1 METANERIDGGGDAP
16 GKRAPGNGLAGDGA
30 PGGDGLGRLRAG
42 LDAIDRRILG
52 ALAERQRL
60 IEETA
65 RWKAAA
71 AGFLRDP
78 AREEEMLARLRE
90 AARELGLDGFYVTAL
105 FRQIVAHSVRYQVD
119 HFNGQHAGPETARPL
134 VVAYQ
139 GTDGAYS
146 HLAAQHHFSGRA
158 AGEVDYRGHD
168 TFHQAVEAV
177 EQGDAAYALLPI
189 ENTTAGSIDEVYD
202 LLAERELWIV
212 GEEVLAVDHCLLAL
226 SPVPLSHIRR
236 IASHP
241 QAIAQCGAFLRGLS
255 HCRVESWP
263 DTAMA
268 ARRVRDDKDLS
279 LAAIASAEAARRYG
293 LAILRRGIAD
303 RAANYTRFVAVARE
317 PLRPDP
323 RVPAKTSLYFVTIH
337 EHGALARCLEV
348 LARHGLNLTKLESRP
363 LSDDPFQYRFYL
375 DFEGNAADPAV
386 DRALAEL
393 EPLTRRMR
401 MLGSYPTCRREETSR
416 ER

>member
-1 METANERIDGGGDAP
+1 MEMANQRIEDDGGV
-16 GKRAPGNGLAGDGA
+16 PGNGA
-30 PGGDGLGRLRAG
+30 PGDDGLGRLRVA
-42 LDAIDRRILG
+42 LDEVDRRILG

-65 RWKAAA
+65 RWKAGAA
-71 AGFLRDP
+71 DFLRDP
-78 AREEEMLARLRE
+78 AREEAMLGRLRE

-105 FRQIVAHSVRYQVD
+105 FRQIVEHSVRFQID
-119 HFNGQHAGPETARPL
+119 HFNGCHAERAARPL

-146 HLAAQHHFSGRA
+146 HLAAQRHFSGRA
-158 AGEVDYRGHD
+158 QAVDYRGHE
-168 TFHQAVEAV
+168 TFLGAVEAV
-177 EQGDAAYALLPI
+177 EHGDAAYALLPI
-189 ENTTAGSIDEVYD
+189 ENTTAGSINEVYD
-202 LLAERELWIV
+202 LLAERDLWIV

-226 SPVPLSHIRR
+226 SPVALSHIRR

-241 QAIAQCGAFLRGLS
+241 QAIAQCGDFLRGLS

-268 ARRVRDDKDLS
+268 ARRVRDEKDLS

-293 LAILRRGIAD
+293 LAILRRGIAN

-323 RVPAKTSLYFVTIH
+323 RVPAKTSLCFVTIH

-348 LARHGLNLTKLESRP
+348 LARRGLNLTKLESRP
-363 LSDDPFQYRFYL
+363 LADNPFQYRFYL
-375 DFEGNAADPAV
+375 DFEGNAAAPEV

-401 MLGSYPTCRREETSR
+401 MLGSYPIRRSEEASR

>member
-1 METANERIDGGGDAP
+1 METANQRIDDDA
-16 GKRAPGNGLAGDGA
+16 RAPGGEAPETDGA
-30 PGGDGLGRLRAG
+30 PGGGARGGLDRLRAS
-42 LDAIDRRILG
+42 LDEIDRRILG

-65 RWKAAA
+65 RWKASAA
-71 AGFLRDP
+71 DFLRDP
-78 AREEEMLARLRE
+78 AREEAMLGRLRE
-90 AARELGLDGFYVTAL
+90 EARELGLDGFYVTAL
-105 FRQIVAHSVRYQVD
+105 FRQIVEHAVRFQVD
-119 HFNGQHAGPETARPL
+119 HFNGQHAEDAARPPL

-146 HLAAQHHFSGRA
+146 HLAAQRHFSGRA
-158 AGEVDYRGHD
+158 QAVDYRGHE
-168 TFHQAVEAV
+168 TFLGAVEAV
-177 EQGDAAYALLPI
+177 EHGDSTYALLPI
-189 ENTTAGSIDEVYD
+189 ENTTAGSINEVYD
-202 LLAERELWIV
+202 LLAERDLWIV

-226 SPVPLSHIRR
+226 SPVALSHIRR

-241 QAIAQCGAFLRGLS
+241 QAIAQCGDFLRGLS

-268 ARRVRDDKDLS
+268 ARRVRDEKDLS

-293 LAILRRGIAD
+293 LAILRRGIAN

-323 RVPAKTSLYFVTIH
+323 RVPAKTSLCFVTIH

-348 LARHGLNLTKLESRP
+348 LARRGLNLTKLESRP
-363 LSDDPFQYRFYL
+363 LADNPFQYRFYL
-375 DFEGNAADPAV
+375 DFEGNAAAPEV

-401 MLGSYPTCRREETSR
+401 MLGSYPIRRSEEASR

>member
-1 METANERIDGGGDAP
+1 METANQRIEDDGGV
-16 GKRAPGNGLAGDGA
+16 PGNGA
-30 PGGDGLGRLRAG
+30 PGDDGLGRLRVA
-42 LDAIDRRILG
+42 LDEVDRRILG

-65 RWKAAA
+65 RWKAGAA
-71 AGFLRDP
+71 DFLRDP
-78 AREEEMLARLRE
+78 AREEAMLGRLRE

-105 FRQIVAHSVRYQVD
+105 FRQIVEHSVRFQID
-119 HFNGQHAGPETARPL
+119 HFNGCHAERAARPL

-146 HLAAQHHFSGRA
+146 HLAAQRHFSGRA
-158 AGEVDYRGHD
+158 QAVDYRGHE
-168 TFHQAVEAV
+168 TFLGAVEAV
-177 EQGDAAYALLPI
+177 EHGDSAYALLPI
-189 ENTTAGSIDEVYD
+189 ENTTAGSINEVYD
-202 LLAERELWIV
+202 LLAERDLWIV

-226 SPVPLSHIRR
+226 SPVALSHIRR

-241 QAIAQCGAFLRGLS
+241 QAIAQCGDFLRGLS

-268 ARRVRDDKDLS
+268 ARRVRDEKDLS

-293 LAILRRGIAD
+293 LAILRRGIAN

-323 RVPAKTSLYFVTIH
+323 RVPAKTSLCFVTIH

-348 LARHGLNLTKLESRP
+348 LARRGLNLTKLESRP
-363 LSDDPFQYRFYL
+363 LADNPFQYRFYL
-375 DFEGNAADPAV
+375 DFEGNAAAPEV

-393 EPLTRRMR
+393 EPLTRWMR
-401 MLGSYPTCRREETSR
+401 MLGSYPIRRSEEASR

>member
-1 METANERIDGGGDAP
+1 METANQRIEDDGGV
-16 GKRAPGNGLAGDGA
+16 PGNGA
-30 PGGDGLGRLRAG
+30 PGDDGLGRLRVA
-42 LDAIDRRILG
+42 LDEVDRRILG

-65 RWKAAA
+65 RWKAGAA
-71 AGFLRDP
+71 DFLRDP
-78 AREEEMLARLRE
+78 AREEAMLGRLRE

-105 FRQIVAHSVRYQVD
+105 FRQIVEHSVRFQID
-119 HFNGQHAGPETARPL
+119 HFNGCHAERAARPL

-146 HLAAQHHFSGRA
+146 HLAAQRHFSGRA
-158 AGEVDYRGHD
+158 QAVDYRGHE
-168 TFHQAVEAV
+168 TFLGAVEAV
-177 EQGDAAYALLPI
+177 EHGDAAYALLPI
-189 ENTTAGSIDEVYD
+189 ENTTAGSINEVYD
-202 LLAERELWIV
+202 LLAERDLWIV

-226 SPVPLSHIRR
+226 SPVALSHIRR

-241 QAIAQCGAFLRGLS
+241 QAIAQCGDFLRGLS

-268 ARRVRDDKDLS
+268 ARRVRDEKDLS

-293 LAILRRGIAD
+293 LAILRRGIAN

-323 RVPAKTSLYFVTIH
+323 RVPAKTSLCFVTIH

-348 LARHGLNLTKLESRP
+348 LARRGLNLTKLESRP
-363 LSDDPFQYRFYL
+363 LADNPFQYRFYL
-375 DFEGNAADPAV
+375 DFEGNAAAPEV

-393 EPLTRRMR
+393 EPLTRWMR
-401 MLGSYPTCRREETSR
+401 MLGSYPIRRSEEASR